1 MHPGSIAEK
10 CLLKVGDV
18 LLAVN
23 DVSVM
28 DATHQEVVKLMSQGN
43 DTNYPKLTKCP
54 LILKIYKG
62 LDLEG
67 ISYWKSNYL
76 FYTSRFRQSTASSCC

>member
-1 MHPGSIAEK
+1 MSYVHPGSIAEK

-43 DTNYPKLTKCP
+43 KTT
-54 LILKIYKG
+54 IL
-62 LDLEG
+62 
-67 ISYWKSNYL
+67 N
-76 FYTSRFRQSTASSCC
+76 SRNVH

>member
-1 MHPGSIAEK
+1 MSYVHPGSIAEK

-18 LLAVN
+18 ILAVN

-43 DTNYPKLTKCP
+43 KNNSRDVHYRP
-54 LILKIYKG
+54 L
-62 LDLEG
+62 
-67 ISYWKSNYL
+67 
-76 FYTSRFRQSTASSCC
+76 A